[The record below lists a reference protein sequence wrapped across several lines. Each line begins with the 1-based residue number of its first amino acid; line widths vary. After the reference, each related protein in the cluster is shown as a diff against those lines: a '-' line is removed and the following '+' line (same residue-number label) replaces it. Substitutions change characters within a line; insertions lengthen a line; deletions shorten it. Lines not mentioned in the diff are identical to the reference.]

1 MILHSRISSDGG
13 GGGIHMAPGVRGSK
27 YKLHHQAE
35 VIIYFMRD
43 RIHVGKNRFSGEVG
57 DVTPAQFMDIAL
69 KYFSREIYNDIAE
82 VFQQGLIDQIHKA
95 IYEILSQNSLTKE
108 IGYDTL
114 FRTSSGDGS

>member
-1 MILHSRISSDGG
+1 
-13 GGGIHMAPGVRGSK
+13 MAPSK
-27 YKLHHQAE
+27 LGGKRQLDHKADL
-35 VIIYFMRD
+35 IIYFLED